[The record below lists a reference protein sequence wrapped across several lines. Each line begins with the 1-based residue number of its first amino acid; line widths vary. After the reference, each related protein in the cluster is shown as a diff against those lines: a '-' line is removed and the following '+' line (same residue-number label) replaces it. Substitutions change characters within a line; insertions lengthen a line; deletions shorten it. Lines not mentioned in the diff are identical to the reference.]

1 MDTGTPEVKQSAGRA
16 VLEGDLS
23 AFHFPDVLA
32 FLSMTRRTGRLVVR
46 HLSLERTIFWSGGD
60 IAFATSNSPEHS
72 LGQFLL
78 RNGRIT
84 PEQHE
89 AAHQKLLENPQVR
102 QGKLLVQM
110 GALSPKDL
118 WWGVKN
124 QVLEIIYSLFSW
136 KQGSFAFHDDGAD
149 LHEKITLSASTSS
162 IILEGVRRIDEAARI
177 REKIPSLDMVF
188 AKIGDGGADLEQLE
202 LSPQE
207 IRVFERIDGLH
218 TVRELVRDA
227 DLTEFEVTRI
237 LFQLVTAHLI
247 EAVTRSKP
255 ARPVFIDV
263 EDSPELMRVV
273 SSYNDMFERLYRS
286 LAGAVGDGHA
296 REIFTSALQS
306 SDSNELWNGVF
317 FDPSGRFDEN
327 LLIANISE
335 LPFEERKNVLDEG
348 LNTLLSIQL
357 FEVSQHLDQAAKV
370 EIFRFISEQ
379 KAEIEQ
385 AG

>member
-1 MDTGTPEVKQSAGRA
+1 MDTGTPEVKQTAGRA
-16 VLEGDLS
+16 VLEGDL
-23 AFHFPDVLA
+23 FVFQLPDVLA

-89 AAHQKLLENPQVR
+89 AAHQKLLENPNVR

-207 IRVFERIDGLH
+207 LRVFERIDGLH

>member
-357 FEVSQHLDQAAKV
+357 FEVSQDLDQAAKV

>member
-1 MDTGTPEVKQSAGRA
+1 
-16 VLEGDLS
+16 
-23 AFHFPDVLA
+23 
-32 FLSMTRRTGRLVVR
+32 
-46 HLSLERTIFWSGGD
+46 
-60 IAFATSNSPEHS
+60 
-72 LGQFLL
+72 
-78 RNGRIT
+78 
-84 PEQHE
+84 
-89 AAHQKLLENPQVR
+89 
-102 QGKLLVQM
+102 
-110 GALSPKDL
+110 
-118 WWGVKN
+118 
-124 QVLEIIYSLFSW
+124 
-136 KQGSFAFHDDGAD
+136 
-149 LHEKITLSASTSS
+149 
-162 IILEGVRRIDEAARI
+162 
-177 REKIPSLDMVF
+177 MVF